1 MTGRPLSNE
10 SFINKMWRTVARA
23 IGRKAKEGH
32 KRIGRCP
39 LFPISAC
46 LKGEEFFKMNQKTNK
61 SIASG
66 ALAILGNII
75 CLALTAHSLLAAPT
89 DGTNIPYKGK
99 YITGYQ
105 NNSIF
110 KHDLATPYGNIE
122 SFQNY
127 YTLSYGVFDW
137 LTLDGKVGLGDLTER
152 GGMVPKV
159 EHNNGF
165 AGGYGF
171 RLRILDDAENKV
183 RIVTGFQHTST
194 HPADRNLNGD
204 KRHAIY
210 EDWQFSLVASKDV
223 GIITPFAGAKLSY
236 GNLIQKT
243 NDIDRKNRPPK
254 YYAGAIIGCSVK
266 LTKNTY
272 LSVEG
277 HFIDETSLSSGVYY
291 TF

>member
-1 MTGRPLSNE
+1 MRKIKVYGL
-10 SFINKMWRTVARA
+10 VA
-23 IGRKAKEGH
+23 
-32 KRIGRCP
+32 
-39 LFPISAC
+39 
-46 LKGEEFFKMNQKTNK
+46 
-61 SIASG
+61 
-66 ALAILGNII
+66 AILF
-75 CLALTAHSLLAAPT
+75 AAYSLFAAPT

-110 KHDLATPYGNIE
+110 KHSLAHHYGNVRSI
-122 SFQNY
+122 QNY

-137 LTLDGKVGLGDLTER
+137 LTLDGKIGFGNVMEK
-152 GGMVPKV
+152 GGTHPKV
-159 EHNNGF
+159 SYNNGF

-171 RLRILDDAENKV
+171 RLRVMDDAANKV

-194 HPADRNLNGD
+194 HPANTNLNGN
-204 KRHAIY
+204 KYMAIY
-210 EDWQFSLVASKDV
+210 EDWQFSLVSSKDV
-223 GIITPFAGAKLSY
+223 GIFTPFAGAKISY

-254 YYAGAIIGCSVK
+254 YYAGVVVGCDMK

-277 HFIDETSLSSGVYY
+277 HFIDETSLSAGAYY
-291 TF
+291 KF

>member
-1 MTGRPLSNE
+1 ML
-10 SFINKMWRTVARA
+10 NKT
-23 IGRKAKEGH
+23 
-32 KRIGRCP
+32 
-39 LFPISAC
+39 SAFY
-46 LKGEEFFKMNQKTNK
+46 GIM
-61 SIASG
+61 
-66 ALAILGNII
+66 I
-75 CLALTAHSLLAAPT
+75 CLTLIARPLLAAPT

-110 KHDLATPYGNIE
+110 KHDLSGSYGNIR

-137 LTLDGKVGLGDLTER
+137 LTLDGKIGFGNVREKGGLAPEVD
-152 GGMVPKV
+152 
-159 EHNNGF
+159 HDYGF

-171 RLRILDDAENKV
+171 RLRVLDDAKNKV

-194 HPADRNLNGD
+194 HPPDKNAGGD

-210 EDWQFSLVASKDV
+210 EDWQASLVASKDI
-223 GIITPFAGAKLSY
+223 GILTPFAGAKMSY
-236 GNLIQKT
+236 GNLIQTT
-243 NDIDRKNRPPK
+243 NDGSRKNRPPK
-254 YYAGAIIGCSVK
+254 YYGGVIIGCDVK

-277 HFIDETSLSSGVYY
+277 HFIDETSLSSGAYY

>member
-1 MTGRPLSNE
+1 MRNIKIYVL
-10 SFINKMWRTVARA
+10 IV
-23 IGRKAKEGH
+23 
-32 KRIGRCP
+32 
-39 LFPISAC
+39 
-46 LKGEEFFKMNQKTNK
+46 
-61 SIASG
+61 
-66 ALAILGNII
+66 AILF
-75 CLALTAHSLLAAPT
+75 TACSIFAAPT

-110 KHDLATPYGNIE
+110 KHDLGETYGNVR

-137 LTLDGKVGLGDLTER
+137 LTLDGKIGFGNVREK
-152 GGMVPKV
+152 GGNRP
-159 EHNNGF
+159 EIQHNYGF

-171 RLRILDDAENKV
+171 RLRVMDDAVNKV
-183 RIVTGFQHTST
+183 RVVTGFQHTST
-194 HPADRNLNGD
+194 HPADRNLDGN
-204 KRHAIY
+204 KHMAIY
-210 EDWQFSLVASKDV
+210 EDWQLSLVSSKDI
-223 GIITPFAGAKLSY
+223 GMITPFAGAKISY

-254 YYAGAIIGCSVK
+254 YYGGVILGCDVK

-277 HFIDETSLSSGVYY
+277 HFIDETSLSAGAYY
-291 TF
+291 KF